1 MKMKK
6 NIKVVA
12 FFVVL
17 SVIISGC
24 GTKGTGSES
33 PTPTSTS
40 SPTESSSPEPSETPK
55 VTLLEQ
61 FKDMTLA
68 NGPADELF
76 TSFKQMIMESEP
88 AEADEL
94 IRTLES
100 YYSTHLSETEKKF
113 EPENVQKELSTAK
126 WPFTEDQIAGI
137 KDDSV
142 RSLVEQTI
150 AGGYKLE
157 ITEGYAFPVVDYGK
171 LLSFGD
177 RVTTPM
183 KAYLDLMA
191 MESDEKTASDGG
203 IVISLEELSRRTLAA
218 ESYVVTFP
226 DTVERKK
233 AEDRF
238 IKYLSFYLIGLNN
251 TPIFDFETF
260 IILPEVKSQ
269 FEQMVA
275 SHSGTVTGQLTKQM
289 LDILKESG
297 DAVFTKSKDGGQTDV
312 PAVKAFRDQL
322 ESTARA
328 KLAGGNK

>member
-1 MKMKK
+1 MKM
-6 NIKVVA
+6 NIKVVV
-12 FFVVL
+12 FFVVF

-24 GTKGTGSES
+24 GAKGTGSEI
-33 PTPTSTS
+33 PTPSSSTST
-40 SPTESSSPEPSETPK
+40 PTESSTPGPSETPK

-68 NGPADELF
+68 NGPADELY
-76 TSFKQMIMESEP
+76 TSFKQMITKSEA

-100 YYSTHLSETEKKF
+100 YYSTNLSETEKKF
-113 EPENVQKELSTAK
+113 EPENVQKELSAAK

-137 KDDSV
+137 KDDTV

-177 RVTTPM
+177 LVTTPM

-191 MESDEKTASDGG
+191 MESDAKTTSDGG

-226 DTVERKK
+226 DTAERKK
-233 AEDRF
+233 AENRY
-238 IKYLSFYLIGLNN
+238 IQYLNLYLLGLNN
-251 TPIFDFETF
+251 SPIFDFETF
-260 IILPEVKSQ
+260 ILLPEVKSQ
-269 FEQMVA
+269 FEQMVT
-275 SHSGTVTGQLTKQM
+275 SHSGTVIGQLTKQM
-289 LDILKESG
+289 LDILSKSN
-297 DAVFTKSKDGGQTDV
+297 DAVFIKGKNGEQTDI
-312 PAVKAFRDQL
+312 PAMKAFRDQL
-322 ESTARA
+322 ESAARS
-328 KLAGGNK
+328 KLPGGKK

>member
-1 MKMKK
+1 MIM
-6 NIKVVA
+6 NIKVVV
-12 FFVVL
+12 FFVVF

-33 PTPTSTS
+33 PTPSSTPAPTETS
-40 SPTESSSPEPSETPK
+40 SQEPSETPK

-76 TSFKQMIMESEP
+76 TSFKRMIMEAEP

-100 YYSTHLSETEKKF
+100 YYTNNLSATEKKF
-113 EPENVQKELSTAK
+113 EPENVQQELSEAK

-203 IVISLEELSRRTLAA
+203 FVISLEELSRRTLAA
-218 ESYVVTFP
+218 ESYVATFP
-226 DTVERKK
+226 DTAERKK
-233 AEDRF
+233 AENRF
-238 IKYLSFYLIGLNN
+238 IQYLNFYLIGLNN
-251 TPIFDFETF
+251 SPIFDYETF
-260 IILPEVKSQ
+260 ILLPEVKSQ

-275 SHSGTVTGQLTKQM
+275 SHSGTVTGQLAKQM
-289 LDILKESG
+289 LDILNKSK
-297 DAVFTKSKDGGQTDV
+297 DAVFIKGKNGEQIDV
-312 PAVKAFRDQL
+312 PAMKAFRDQL
-322 ESTARA
+322 ESAARS
-328 KLAGGNK
+328 KLPSGNK